1 MLIDADPQGNLGEA
15 FGIEADRRVHLRSTM
30 PRRSIVLWSLAA
42 PARLLLAA
50 GLTLA
55 ASSLSSQRIGL
66 SAEPLSAGDDLA
78 PSGSPDVPQRAADT
92 ATRTPTATPRATRT
106 PTSSPT
112 PPPARTV
119 APTTSSGDDN
129 GGGGGSDDS
138 SSGSGGDDSSSG
150 SGGDDSGST
159 SGSDD
164 SNGGS
169 DDSGGGD
176 DSSGRG
182 RGRGRGRG
190 GENDD

>member
-1 MLIDADPQGNLGEA
+1 M
-15 FGIEADRRVHLRSTM
+15 S
-30 PRRSIVLWSLAA
+30 RRSILLWSLAA
-42 PARLLLAA
+42 LGGLLLAA
-50 GLTLA
+50 GVTLA

-106 PTSSPT
+106 PTPSPT

-119 APTTSSGDDN
+119 APTTSSGADN
-129 GGGGGSDDS
+129 GGGGGGSDDS
-138 SSGSGGDDSSSG
+138 S
-150 SGGDDSGST
+150 
-159 SGSDD
+159 
-164 SNGGS
+164 
-169 DDSGGGD
+169 GGD